1 MMKMLRKLIM
11 LKTIV
16 DISIITVCATIIL
29 GILTFIDMFRYEF
42 TEQMNQIIRYDRLT
56 NTQCISS
63 YNGADL
69 AATYPLEGLYRDSR
83 SVLPCFMAND
93 GR

>member
-1 MMKMLRKLIM
+1 MMNVLRKLIM
-11 LKTIV
+11 MRTIV
-16 DISIITVCATIIL
+16 DISIIAVCATIIL
-29 GILTFIDMFRYEF
+29 GIFTFIDMFRYEF

-83 SVLPCFMAND
+83 SVLPCFMAAD
-93 GR
+93 KR